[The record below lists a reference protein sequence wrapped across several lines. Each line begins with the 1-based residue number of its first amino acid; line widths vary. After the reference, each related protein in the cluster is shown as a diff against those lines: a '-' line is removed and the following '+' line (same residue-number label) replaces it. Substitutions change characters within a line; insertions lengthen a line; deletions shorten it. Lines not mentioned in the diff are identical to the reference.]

1 MSNLVIALIIVE
13 RIAIAVIGLLAAIYS
28 QVWWSIFMG
37 LVLIILIAGTRI
49 KVGGSNSEQRKMKGG
64 EE

>member
-1 MSNLVIALIIVE
+1 MNSLIIVLIMAE
-13 RIAIAVIGLLAAIYS
+13 RIAIAVIGFLAAIYD

-37 LVLIILIAGTRI
+37 AILMILIAGTNI
-49 KVGGSNSEQRKMKGG
+49 KVHGG

>member
-1 MSNLVIALIIVE
+1 MTSLVIALLIVE
-13 RIAIAVIGLLAAIYS
+13 RIAFAVIGLLAAIYG

-37 LVLIILIAGTRI
+37 VILVSLITSTNI
-49 KVGGSNSEQRKMKGG
+49 KVKGG